1 MKKLLLIGG
10 GHSHVEVLRQFGLS
24 PDPTIDITLVSPH
37 RHTPYSGML
46 PGWIAGHYRFA
57 DCHIDLTRITRFA
70 RAHFLQ
76 SRIASID
83 WARKKAIDG
92 DGSTLEY
99 DACSID
105 IGSTTPIRS
114 IQGAREHAVSVKPV
128 GRFIDAIESLASQV
142 RGGQRMRV
150 AVIGA
155 GAAGVEVLLSV
166 QYRLGRE
173 VPAANLSYT
182 LIAASSTVLPG
193 HSEKVR
199 NAFLRILKDR
209 DVVVLPDFCV
219 KSIRTGMVQS
229 VDGRETGADFVVI
242 ATGAEAASWPADSN
256 IETDSLGFIKVN
268 EHLQALSDPYLF
280 AAGDIASGTTHA
292 YPKSGVYAVRQGPVL
307 AANLRNVLTN
317 RPLAR
322 YIPQSIALAL
332 ISTGTRYA
340 VASRGRWAIE
350 GRWVWTWKDFIDRK
364 FMDKYNRVPVS

>member
-46 PGWIAGHYRFA
+46 PGWIAGHYGFA
-57 DCHIDLTRITRFA
+57 DCHIDLARIARFA
-70 RAHFLQ
+70 RAQFLQ
-76 SRIASID
+76 SRVASID
-83 WARKKAIDG
+83 WARKRSITQ

-105 IGSTTPIRS
+105 IGSTPPIGS
-114 IQGAREHAVSVKPV
+114 IEGAREHAVSVKPV
-128 GRFIDAIESLASQV
+128 GHFIDAIEAIASAV
-142 RGGQRMRV
+142 RSGQRMRV

-166 QYRLGRE
+166 QYRLARE
-173 VPAANLSYT
+173 VPAANLSYA
-182 LIAASSTVLPG
+182 LVAASSTVLPG

-199 NAFLRILKDR
+199 HAFLRILQDR

-219 KSIRTGMVQS
+219 KSVQTGAVRS
-229 VDGRETGADFVVI
+229 VDGRETAADFVVI
-242 ATGAEAASWPADSN
+242 ATGAEAASWPADAN
-256 IETDSLGFIKVN
+256 IETDPHGFIKVN
-268 EHLQALSDPYLF
+268 EHLQSPSDPCLF

-322 YIPQSIALAL
+322 YIPQTTALAL

-364 FMDKYNRVPVS
+364 FMDRYNRVPVG